1 MGGMS
6 INMAISSIT
15 KKYVIRDDKAYERLI
30 KAMENPIRLE
40 DVFTIHPNVSD
51 NYKKGRELL
60 RKYVH

>member
-1 MGGMS
+1 
-6 INMAISSIT
+6 MAISSIT